1 MATQVAKAEIIPKG
15 RPALDRALK
24 RLARPER
31 LIYGAPI
38 MAGTGKHDLLCAVL
52 REIDET
58 ILPRE
63 IIIECQ
69 VFGTM
74 RLSVSNRRLAAIR
87 FDHDIDETPMVQA
100 EDSQDMAQQFAQ
112 ILTQAFETSQE
123 ARILRPRRLPA
134 GTSFNMSCSCQS
146 LADAAGIADFRLLPV
161 VEEVG
166 FLDAVQGVAKAFVKT
181 NADLTN
187 YATTGSQGEVELL
200 QEFHRNFQTGQSARG
215 HARRLNLDE
224 PQCLMVPLANARTI
238 VLTVDVEG
246 HALALVPN
254 EETPRLTQAWHAER
268 NGGVTV

>member
-1 MATQVAKAEIIPKG
+1 MATQVAKAEIIPKE

-87 FDHDIDETPMVQA
+87 FDHDVDQTPMVEA
-100 EDSQDMAQQFAQ
+100 EDSQDMAKQFAQ
-112 ILTQAFETSQE
+112 ILTQAFDTSKE
-123 ARILRPRRLPA
+123 ARIVRPRRLPP

-146 LADAAGIADFRLLPV
+146 LADAAGIEDFRLAPA
-161 VEEVG
+161 VEEARFDDVI
-166 FLDAVQGVAKAFVKT
+166 QGVARALVKT
-181 NADLTN
+181 NGDLAS
-187 YATTGSQGEVELL
+187 YATTGSQGEVDLL
-200 QEFHRNFQTGQSARG
+200 KEFHSNFQNGHSARG

-238 VLTVDVEG
+238 VLTVGEEG
-246 HALALVPN
+246 HMLALVPN
-254 EETPRLTQAWHAER
+254 EDTPRLTQAWHAER
-268 NGGVTV
+268 NALTTS